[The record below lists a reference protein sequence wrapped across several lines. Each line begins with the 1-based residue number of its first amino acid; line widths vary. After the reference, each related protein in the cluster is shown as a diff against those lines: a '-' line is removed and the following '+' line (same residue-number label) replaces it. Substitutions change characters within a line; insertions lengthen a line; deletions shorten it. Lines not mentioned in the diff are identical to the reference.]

1 MANIDI
7 HDDTSNNDGANTL
20 DPNNKTDASSTLL
33 QEPPTSENDI
43 PRNENSISLET
54 QRPITTEKNSAST
67 KLGLCL
73 PVSQSENPSPKKRS
87 KSSRRCRFSGC
98 NNSEEGGCKI
108 LQKACIFHYDMIRAK
123 NNNQRK
129 ILYQKSVTITNSI
142 PTLFDFSSAP
152 SRLVSIHSDISF
164 YSDILLHASQ
174 IKGEMIGMMYTAK
187 SHYNALNKHGYAF
200 LPNSIEIKDSD
211 YDSLLSEIEGSNSD
225 GVEPWSFDEK
235 LFTSFTNDNLHA
247 FITGET
253 PNRFISSLQSHID
266 YIKQWIS
273 LDEKLLSVLKNC
285 GFPKRK
291 RKDHEFLF
299 DYSILKS
306 DPCLVK
312 CQQAHIGVDKQF
324 SHKLNQPFSFHVFI
338 GIERYGFLDILLDSK
353 DDLPRRVLIERGDI
367 LLLRSDIPRCDCEN
381 LINRKHY
388 RLEAFCSHTI
398 GDGFD
403 STPIPNN
410 FPVGTHYDFDTNRF
424 NRGSRK

>member
-235 LFTSFTNDNLHA
+235 LFTSFTNDNLLE
-247 FITGET
+247 FITGDT
-253 PNRFISSLQSHID
+253 PNRYISSLQSHID

-273 LDEKLLSVLKNC
+273 LDDKLLSVLKNC
-285 GFPKRK
+285 GFP
-291 RKDHEFLF
+291 
-299 DYSILKS
+299 
-306 DPCLVK
+306 
-312 CQQAHIGVDKQF
+312 
-324 SHKLNQPFSFHVFI
+324 
-338 GIERYGFLDILLDSK
+338 
-353 DDLPRRVLIERGDI
+353 LP
-367 LLLRSDIPRCDCEN
+367 
-381 LINRKHY
+381 KK
-388 RLEAFCSHTI
+388 T
-398 GDGFD
+398 
-403 STPIPNN
+403 
-410 FPVGTHYDFDTNRF
+410 
-424 NRGSRK
+424 GS